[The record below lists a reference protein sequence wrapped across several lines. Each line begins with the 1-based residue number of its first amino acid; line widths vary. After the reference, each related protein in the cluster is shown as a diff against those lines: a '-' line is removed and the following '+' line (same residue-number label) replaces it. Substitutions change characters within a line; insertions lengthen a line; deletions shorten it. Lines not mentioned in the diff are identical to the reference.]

1 MPRRQSPVPAAA
13 LAAAALLLAAC
24 DEPPQARQT
33 PEPRPIAWTEVAR
46 YESGETRNLP
56 GQLQAVQQAP
66 LSFEVGGRVES
77 VTVEIGESFEEGEVL
92 ARLDGRNYRLALEE
106 RKGQL
111 AEARA
116 KLAEAREDFER
127 QKRLYEDGWVAKA
140 GYDRALSALET
151 ARSRVQTAK
160 ARVDIAEEDL
170 ADTELEA
177 PYAGTVAER
186 LVEPSQQVKSGDTVL
201 RIQGRGDGLEAVV
214 AAPETVVDRLDE
226 GSRHA
231 VHLPA
236 RPDLEL
242 TGTVS
247 DIATD
252 AERRNA
258 YRVTLRLEDAPAD
271 LRSGMTA
278 EVRFDLQS
286 LSADDHEGPL
296 MAIPATAFAA
306 GAGQSSHAYVFQPDP
321 GVVRKREIR
330 IAEITGDTA
339 LVSDGLRPGEIVATK
354 GVSFLSDGQRV
365 TRLGVGTA
373 RYGQ

>member
-1 MPRRQSPVPAAA
+1 MSLTDIPRRILTLAGAAV
-13 LAAAALLLAAC
+13 LLAAC
-24 DEPPQARQT
+24 DQPPQARQA
-33 PEPRPIAWTEVAR
+33 PEPRPIAWTEAER
-46 YESGETRNLP
+46 YSSGETRSLP
-56 GQLQAVQQAP
+56 GRLQAVQQAP
-66 LSFEVGGRVES
+66 LSFEVGGRVDR
-77 VTVEIGESFEEGEVL
+77 VAVEIGESFEAGQVL
-92 ARLDGRNYRLALEE
+92 ARLDARSYRLALEE

-127 QKRLYEDGWVAKA
+127 QKRLYQDGWVAKA

-151 ARSRVQTAK
+151 ARSRVQTAR

-170 ADTELEA
+170 GDTKLTA
-177 PYAGTVAER
+177 PYAGSVAAR
-186 LVEPSQQVKSGDTVL
+186 QVEPSQQVQAGDTVL
-201 RIQGRGDGLEAVV
+201 RIQGRGAGLEAVV
-214 AAPETVVDRLDE
+214 AAPETVVDRLSA
-226 GSRHA
+226 GSAHR

-236 RPDLEL
+236 RPDLAL

-258 YRVTLRLEDAPAD
+258 YTVTLHLRDAPAD

-286 LSADDHEGPL
+286 LTADRHDRPL
-296 MAIPATAFAA
+296 IAIPATAFAA
-306 GAGQSSHAYVFQPDP
+306 GEGQGSHAYVFDPDN
-321 GVVRKREIR
+321 GVVRKRAIR

-339 LVSDGLRPGEIVATK
+339 LVSDGLAPGEILATK
-354 GVSFLSDGQRV
+354 GVSFLSDGQAV
-365 TRLGVGTA
+365 TRLGVGDA
-373 RYGQ
+373 RYSP